1 MKKPT
6 AIEALRQW
14 SIPGRRA
21 DLVAEAWRD
30 GETRITALAEAAR
43 TTRTTV
49 YADLKSRG
57 IDPEDRPK
65 GTPMTTLVTI
75 DGMTGIDADHDHQV
89 IQEAQER
96 YLKEHPGGAGAN
108 EALETRLAARI
119 TAYAYNTLAT
129 TQAAEQSAR
138 RDRDRALH
146 LVEVRWEALST
157 ATAWHAAHHAYVV
170 AVDAARTAIT
180 AWSAAAHAAA
190 KAGWFPAEMSEQ
202 LYRERIL
209 TAGHPPVE
217 LYGLDADAVDAE
229 AARLRDALDQ
239 AHEHRARLAGQTLT
253 AAPAGDER

>member
-1 MKKPT
+1 MGVTTHT

-14 SIPGRRA
+14 STPGRRA
-21 DLVAEAWRD
+21 DLVADAWHA
-30 GETRITALAEAAR
+30 GETRIAALAEAAR
-43 TTRTTV
+43 TTRTTI

-57 IDPEDRPK
+57 INPEDRPK
-65 GTPMTTLVTI
+65 GPPMTTITI
-75 DGMTGIDADHDHQV
+75 DGLTGMNFEADEPAIAAAVRAYTDAH
-89 IQEAQER
+89 
-96 YLKEHPGGAGAN
+96 GAEGIWEYESN
-108 EALETRLAARI
+108 LVRLSYALG
-119 TAYAYNTLAT
+119 AYNLIAAA
-129 TQAAEQSAR
+129 QAAEQAAR

-180 AWSAAAHAAA
+180 VWSDAARAAAN
-190 KAGWFPAEMSEQ
+190 AGWFPAEMSEQ

-217 LYGLDADAVDAE
+217 RYDLDADAVDAE

-253 AAPAGDER
+253 VAPAGDAR